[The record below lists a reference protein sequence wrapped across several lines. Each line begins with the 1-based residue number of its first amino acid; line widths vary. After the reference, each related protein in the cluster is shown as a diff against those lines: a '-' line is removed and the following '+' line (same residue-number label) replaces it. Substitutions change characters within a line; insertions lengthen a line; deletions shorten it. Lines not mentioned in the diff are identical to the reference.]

1 MIVTASQINIPMSPK
16 KLARVLEV
24 VKGHPALR
32 ALDELKLLPQKGAF
46 YVYKVVFAAMAN
58 AEHNFKLDT
67 TKLILTKIWSTDGM
81 KKLRK
86 VRFASR
92 GRVVF
97 VRKYR
102 SNLYVELSYGK

>member
-1 MIVTASQINIPMSPK
+1 MIVTAKQINIPMSQK
-16 KLARVLEV
+16 KLSRVVEV
-24 VKGHPALR
+24 VKGHNALR
-32 ALDELKLLPQKGAF
+32 ALDELKLLTKKGAF
-46 YVYKVVFAAMAN
+46 YAYKVVFAAVAN

-67 TKLILTKIWSTDGM
+67 SKLVVSKIWASDGM

-92 GRVVF
+92 GRVTF
-97 VRKYR
+97 IRKYR

>member
-24 VKGHPALR
+24 VKGHNVLR

-46 YVYKVVFAAMAN
+46 YAYKVVFAAMAN

-67 TKLILTKIWSTDGM
+67 SKLMLTKIWSTDGM

-92 GRVVF
+92 GRVTF
-97 VRKYR
+97 IRKYR
-102 SNLYVELSYGK
+102 SNLFVELSYGK